1 MIQREILPTS
11 DTFFVFS
18 FANGASVCEMESH
31 LLKRNKVLVS
41 TLYIYIVLL
50 HLKMYRIK
58 YPLCRHVCSLGLQVT
73 VVLLSVTPIMTM
85 INYCDHIIFCWC
97 LLQQP
102 YINIQSINNS
112 DCPVVTVFLIVA

>member
-31 LLKRNKVLVS
+31 LLKRNKVLVL
-41 TLYIYIVLL
+41 TLCIYSFTTFENVPNKISIMQTCMF
-50 HLKMYRIK
+50 K
-58 YPLCRHVCSLGLQVT
+58 VT